1 MTTLIVIF
9 SVILLILGLV
19 GSVLPIIPGPPVS
32 FIGLLLLH
40 LFTPFFLSEDLL
52 IYFGLAAALITFLD
66 YWLQIYSVKIFG
78 GGRASTIGVIIG
90 ILVGVFL
97 FPPFGVIVG
106 PFIGAY
112 VGALIESDF
121 DLIKSFKIA
130 FGSLIGFLGGTV
142 LKFIYSFYVIWE
154 YVSFIF

>member
-9 SVILLILGLV
+9 SVILLILGLI

-40 LFTPFFLSEDLL
+40 YFTPFFLSEDLL
-52 IYFGLAAALITFLD
+52 IYFGLVAAIITFLD

-90 ILVGVFL
+90 IL
-97 FPPFGVIVG
+97 FGVWNKLLNARFLG
-106 PFIGAY
+106 SRLFAY
-112 VGALIESDF
+112 V
-121 DLIKSFKIA
+121 
-130 FGSLIGFLGGTV
+130 
-142 LKFIYSFYVIWE
+142 
-154 YVSFIF
+154 

>member
-9 SVILLILGLV
+9 SVLLLILGLI

-52 IYFGLAAALITFLD
+52 IYFALAAAIITFLD

-78 GGRASTIGVIIG
+78 GGRASTTGVIIG
-90 ILVGVFL
+90 IIFGVFL
-97 FPPFGVIVG
+97 FPPFGVVVG

-112 VGALIESDF
+112 VGAIIESDF

-142 LKFIYSFYVIWE
+142 LKFIYCSYVIWE

>member
-9 SVILLILGLV
+9 SVILLILGLI

-40 LFTPFFLSEDLL
+40 LFTPFFLSEDIL
-52 IYFGLAAALITFLD
+52 IYFALAAAIITFLD

-78 GGRASTIGVIIG
+78 GGRASTIGVVIG
-90 ILVGVFL
+90 ILFGVFL

-112 VGALIESDF
+112 VGAIIESDF
-121 DLIKSFKIA
+121 DLIKSFT
-130 FGSLIGFLGGTV
+130 L
-142 LKFIYSFYVIWE
+142 
-154 YVSFIF
+154 